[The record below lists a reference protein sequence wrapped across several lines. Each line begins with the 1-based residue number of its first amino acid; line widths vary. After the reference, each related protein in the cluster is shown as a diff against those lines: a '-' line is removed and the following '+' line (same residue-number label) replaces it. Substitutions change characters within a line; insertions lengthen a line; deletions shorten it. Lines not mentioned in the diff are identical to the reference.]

1 MPFHGFFT
9 WFLNILQELSN
20 ALQNKLQASGLL
32 IANRKCYIE
41 ITEKITQ
48 KHKDK
53 IEKQKQI
60 K

>member
-1 MPFHGFFT
+1 MAFLRAFFT
-9 WFLNILQELSN
+9 FCKELSN
-20 ALQNKLQASGLL
+20 TLQNKLQASGLL
-32 IANRKCYIE
+32 IHAGECYIE